1 MLHFSEIKFRIS
13 TLYKGNYNIAK
24 YLPFLCHI
32 FRWKKKKNTE
42 CVFWNDKRNWSILI
56 SFCVIFF
63 YKLLTTRK
71 GMKNS
76 TFESESPTKRL
87 GVKRVD
93 DRYFPRSIATRNC
106 FYWLKK
112 DINRVLHKGK
122 IPAFTFEHARG
133 LKYRNNCFKWKFYA
147 SGVQYRL
154 SAIEL
159 HWNSRKM
166 RIIFAKNVISS
177 L

>member
-1 MLHFSEIKFRIS
+1 MIKETDRFW
-13 TLYKGNYNIAK
+13 L
-24 YLPFLCHI
+24 
-32 FRWKKKKNTE
+32 
-42 CVFWNDKRNWSILI
+42 VFAW
-56 SFCVIFF
+56 FFF